1 MDRVVRPAPNGRRTR
16 CRRKRRR
23 GSSRRHRRRR
33 GPSRRRHRWRQG
45 LSRRCRRVR
54 DRAGG
59 VGEDCAVGN
68 CGAGYGQEEVEP
80 PRDARSVPT
89 LDVLPLTDSRASSDG
104 LLDPPLLLCGRRS
117 GRRGHRTLAGDAAG
131 HEPRGTRSPA
141 PSCSR
146 PPPPKVRTR
155 HPRLLHQ
162 FSVFFVMFASDF

>member
-1 MDRVVRPAPNGRRTR
+1 MPAEAEAGIQQEAPAEAGTEQEEAPVEAGTEQEVP
-16 CRRKRRR
+16 R
-23 GSSRRHRRRR
+23 GY
-33 GPSRRRHRWRQG
+33 G
-45 LSRRCRRVR
+45 
-54 DRAGG
+54 DRAEG
-59 VGEDCAVGN
+59 VVEDCAVGD
-68 CGAGYGQEEVEP
+68 CGAGYGPEEVEP
-80 PRDARSVPT
+80 PRDGRSVPT